1 MQTPVPDPWHV
12 TRTVGSLSVEY
23 IACVY
28 GGVSGS
34 IFPMSTGNICSEIKK
49 ESFKCHGSFVEFT
62 WTGPSDLALTFL
74 TCLMALQRNIL
85 LLEIVE

>member
-1 MQTPVPDPWHV
+1 
-12 TRTVGSLSVEY
+12 
-23 IACVY
+23 
-28 GGVSGS
+28 
-34 IFPMSTGNICSEIKK
+34 MSTGNICSEIKK
-49 ESFKCHGSFVEFT
+49 ESFKGHGSFVEFT